1 MRKRRSSLRRTG
13 APSGRAAMSRA
24 LRCRCLGAGFDRL
37 DDVVVA
43 GATADIAFETGPDLL
58 LARVLVDAQEID
70 RAHHHAGRA
79 EAALEGVVLAERRL
93 HRVELVAL
101 GEAFD
106 RHHARPVHLGRQ
118 HGAALCRIAVDM
130 DDASTA
136 LAGVAADMGA
146 GQTEMLAQELHQQ
159 GPCLDLAGFCLAVH
173 RDRYGGHS
181 SLSLVIGLRFQVS
194 CAAALW
200 SSAPRDAPYPR
211 VKKYSNKITAAA
223 SSVTQTAGE

>member
-24 LRCRCLGAGFDRL
+24 LRRGCFGAGFDRL

-43 GATADIAFETGPDLL
+43 GAAADIALKPSANLV
-58 LARVLVDAQEID
+58 LARVLVDAQQID

-79 EAALEGVVLAERRL
+79 EAALKRVVLAKRCL
-93 HRVELVAL
+93 HRMQFLAL
-101 GEAFD
+101 RKTFD
-106 RHHARPVHLGRQ
+106 RHHARPVHLSCE
-118 HGAALCRIAVDM
+118 HGAALCRIAVDV
-130 DDASTA
+130 DDASTT
-136 LAGVAADMGA
+136 LAGIAADMSA

-159 GPCLDLAGFCLAVH
+159 GPWLDLAGFRLAVH

-181 SLSLVIGLRFQVS
+181 SLSLVIGLRVQVS

-200 SSAPRDAPYPR
+200 SSAPHGSLYPR
-211 VKKYSNKITAAA
+211 VKKYSNKITAA
-223 SSVTQTAGE
+223 